1 MGELTQ
7 AGIAVPPGFVVL
19 ASVFERFLDETG
31 LNVEIDAI
39 LDSVNHDSI
48 YTVERASEKIKAL
61 ILEKEMPEDI
71 ALEIES
77 FFSALKVEYVAV
89 RSSATAEDSVSAAF
103 RPVSLKLI

>member
-1 MGELTQ
+1 MYLRLFKDLSSSDVSIAGGKGASLGGSTQ
-7 AGIAVPPGFVVL
+7 AGLAVPPGFVLL

-48 YTVERASEKIKAL
+48 HTAERASEKIKAL
-61 ILEKEMPEDI
+61 ILQEEMPEDI

-77 FFSALKVEYVAV
+77 FFS
-89 RSSATAEDSVSAAF
+89 RS
-103 RPVSLKLI
+103 